1 MSALRHQSPTA
12 PGAPAPSPNGGRRVR
27 LLRPDRWLR
36 RPIGRDGATV
46 GNLVRLG
53 AFGLVLVLVLSV
65 ALAPWNAVS
74 RVDLPVGAVADRTLK
89 APRSITYVSAVR
101 TQEQRD
107 EAASDERLTVW
118 TRDAAVAARQ
128 QSQLD
133 SALRTLAELRD
144 GSAPL
149 DDRIRAA
156 QSAMDGLSKDD
167 AQQLLTLDAS
177 RWPPV
182 TQAARDL
189 LAAVMQQEIRPE
201 DLARTKDDLPN
212 RSNPPGDEL
221 EFGLAVAL
229 ARPFVKPN
237 MIEDTAR
244 SQANRDAARARVA
257 PQTVTLQ
264 AGQTIVRDG
273 DIVTKDQRE
282 MLEKVGLLKPQIH
295 WSALLGTVGLVA
307 VLIALLLTYL
317 YRFCRDIWRGR
328 RLLLLLLTIAVPV
341 ILARLTLGTHPT
353 WIYAFP
359 IATAVML
366 ATVLLNVQLAVV
378 VASLLAVA
386 LGLLG
391 GPSGS
396 LEFMVLAFVA
406 GLAGAFV
413 LWRAD
418 RIATFLWAGVAVSA
432 AVFVAGVCFGVIA
445 GTLSVVG
452 AAQLALYA
460 LFNGGLSA
468 ILTFGSFSFLGGLFG
483 VTTHLQLLELAH
495 PNQPLLYKLA
505 REAPGTYH
513 HSIVVSNLA
522 ESAVELVGGD
532 PLFTRV
538 AVLYHDIG
546 KTLRPTFFIENQ
558 ANRDNVHDALDPKT
572 SAQIIL
578 DHVTDGVR
586 LAQKARLPAPIV
598 DVIRQ
603 HHGTT
608 LLRYFYNKALEQ
620 GDEVREEDFRYRGP
634 RPQTKEAGVI
644 MLADSVEATVRATAQ
659 AGKLRFDDAHK
670 NGKTPANAVG
680 SGTGPFR
687 TERHYSSKLQ
697 ELVEQVID
705 DIVKRGQL
713 DECDLTLRD
722 ITLIKRTFVQ
732 VLDGIYH
739 PRIEY
744 PQAPRQEGAARRPDG
759 AEPAPAPAAALEGAG
774 SRAGH

>member
-1 MSALRHQSPTA
+1 MSARKPPTA
-12 PGAPAPSPNGGRRVR
+12 PGAPVVASPNGGRGPR
-27 LLRPDRWLR
+27 LPRPGRWLR
-36 RPIGRDGATV
+36 RPVGQGGTTIGGLT
-46 GNLVRLG
+46 RLG
-53 AFGLVLVLVLSV
+53 GFGLVLLLVLSAAV
-65 ALAPWNAVS
+65 APWNAVS
-74 RVDLPVGAVADRTLK
+74 RVDLPAGAVADRTLK

-118 TRDAAVAARQ
+118 TRDAAVPARQ
-128 QSQLD
+128 QGQLD
-133 SALRTLAELRD
+133 SALRTLDELRAA
-144 GSAPL
+144 STPL
-149 DDRIRAA
+149 DDRISAA
-156 QSAMDGLSKDD
+156 QSAVDGLAKDD
-167 AQQLLTLDAS
+167 AQQLLTLDAA
-177 RWPPV
+177 RWQPV
-182 TQAARDL
+182 TQAARNL
-189 LAAVMQQEIRPE
+189 LAAEMQQEIRPA

-212 RSNPPGDEL
+212 QDDPSVDPR

-229 ARPFVKPN
+229 ARPYVKPN

-244 SQANRDAARARVA
+244 TQANRDAARARVA

-282 MLEKVGLLKPQIH
+282 MLEKLGLLQPQIH
-295 WSALLGTVGLVA
+295 WSALLGTVGLAA
-307 VLIALLLTYL
+307 VLVALLLAYL
-317 YRFCRDIWRGR
+317 YRFCRDVWQGR

-341 ILARLTLGTHPT
+341 VVARLTLGSHPT

-378 VASLLAVA
+378 VAALLSVA

-396 LEFMVLAFVA
+396 LEYMVLAFVA

-413 LWRAD
+413 IWRAD
-418 RIATFLWAGVAVSA
+418 RIATFLWAGVAVSL

-445 GTLSVVG
+445 GTLTVMG
-452 AAQLALYA
+452 AAQLALLA

-483 VTTHLQLLELAH
+483 ITTHLQLLELAH

-558 ANRDNVHDALDPKT
+558 ANRDNVHDALDPQT

-586 LAQKARLPAPIV
+586 LAQKSRLPAPIV

-608 LLRYFYNKALEQ
+608 LLRYFYNKALEH

-634 RPQTKEAGVI
+634 KPQTKEAGVI

-659 AGKLRFDDAHK
+659 AGKLRFDDATK
-670 NGKTPANAVG
+670 NGKTPASAVG

-697 ELVEQVID
+697 ELVEQVVD

-722 ITLIKRTFVQ
+722 IMLIKRTFVQ

-744 PQAPRQEGAARRPDG
+744 PQAPRQESARRPDG
-759 AEPAPAPAAALEGAG
+759 AEPAQPAAAALEGAA
-774 SRAGH
+774 SRAGE